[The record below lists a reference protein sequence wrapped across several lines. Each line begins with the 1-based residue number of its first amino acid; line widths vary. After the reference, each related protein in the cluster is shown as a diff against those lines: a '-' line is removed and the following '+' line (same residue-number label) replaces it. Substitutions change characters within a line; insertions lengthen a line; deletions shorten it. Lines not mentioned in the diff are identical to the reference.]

1 MVCTAP
7 TGERDEGDGDES
19 RGGTIFEMIVSG
31 GGGRRFV
38 SAMYGSCEHHAAAA
52 APPRSSRGWMGREK
66 TFLPSTAPLPAWLK
80 FRAGGQKPETAA
92 RRGTRTEVTY
102 SAIVLD
108 VVWF

>member
-1 MVCTAP
+1 
-7 TGERDEGDGDES
+7 
-19 RGGTIFEMIVSG
+19 MIVSG

-52 APPRSSRGWMGREK
+52 AAPPRSSRGSMGREK